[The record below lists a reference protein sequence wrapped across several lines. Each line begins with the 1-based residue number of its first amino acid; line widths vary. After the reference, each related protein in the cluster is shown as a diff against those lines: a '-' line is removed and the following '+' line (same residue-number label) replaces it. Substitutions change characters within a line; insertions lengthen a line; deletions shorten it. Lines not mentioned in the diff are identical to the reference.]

1 MPRERSIE
9 QLLRWRLA
17 LAEADAPPPPRA
29 ATLLALARPWWE
41 RWPERFRA
49 QAERLRA
56 MPLAYGYAMAGS
68 PAPPG
73 HAGYPVPVL
82 IAHASDTEAY
92 ARVLYFV
99 VRDGRLR
106 LRFAL
111 DGTPGAREP
120 AFDAAFVGDASEQPL
135 CVARA
140 EQAQNGEYRV
150 DVELPPDVAGS
161 WASLKVTDRMPFRL
175 ILRPVADGE

>member
-1 MPRERSIE
+1 MPREAPVE

-17 LAEADAPPPPRA
+17 LAEAEAPPPPRA
-29 ATLLALARPWWE
+29 AELLALARPWWE

-56 MPLAYGYAMAGS
+56 MPLAYGYAMAG
-68 PAPPG
+68 PPSQRG

-82 IAHASDTEAY
+82 LAQAGDVEAY
-92 ARVLYFV
+92 ARVLYLV

-111 DGTPGAREP
+111 DGAPGATES
-120 AFDAAFVGDASEQPL
+120 AFHAVFVGDASERPL
-135 CVARA
+135 CAALA
-140 EQAQNGEYRV
+140 ERSQGGEYRV
-150 DVELPPDVAGS
+150 DVALPPEIAGS
-161 WASLKVTDRMPFRL
+161 WAPLKVTDRMPFRL

>member
-1 MPRERSIE
+1 MPPEAPIE

-17 LAEADAPPPPRA
+17 LAEADAPRPPRA
-29 ATLLALARPWWE
+29 AELLALTRPWWE

-56 MPLAYGYAMAGS
+56 MPLAYGYAMAGPPS
-68 PAPPG
+68 PTGP
-73 HAGYPVPVL
+73 AGYPVPVL
-82 IAHASDTEAY
+82 IAQASDAEAY
-92 ARVLYFV
+92 ARVLYLV

-111 DGTPGAREP
+111 HDAPGAPEP
-120 AFDAAFVGDASEQPL
+120 VFDAVFVGDVSEQPL

-140 EQAQNGEYRV
+140 EQAQSGEYRA
-150 DVELPPDVAGS
+150 DVELPQDVAERWS
-161 WASLKVTDRMPFRL
+161 RLKVTDRMPFRL
-175 ILRPVADGE
+175 ILSPVADGA